1 MFTNPLPFVAFM
13 VVDFGM
19 AGNVDDAGYYAGWIT
34 GMFMAGKRNQ
44 GWREEGGERWRER
57 GREGE
62 ER

>member
-44 GWREEGGERWRER
+44 GWREEGWER
-57 GREGE
+57 
-62 ER
+62 